1 MNTVST
7 NTLSKSI
14 SLFYERTP
22 FTPADEATLT
32 THGFIDT
39 GVEVDDEEGNEFMRN
54 VKNGDDLVLRGKK
67 EYKVK
72 VKNLERRNAH
82 KVNFTLEMTS

>member
-1 MNTVST
+1 MINTVTS
-7 NTLSKSI
+7 SI
-14 SLFYERTP
+14 DLYYQRTP

-39 GVEVDDEEGNEFMRN
+39 GVEVTDEEGNEFMKN
-54 VKNGDDLVLRGKK
+54 VKNGDDVVLKGKK

-72 VKNLERRNAH
+72 IKNLSRHNAH
-82 KVNFTLEMTS
+82 KINFTLEKVS